1 LAITRREVKPSLR
14 GENDSV
20 SGRAEARPSS
30 VPQQNDNGERVKIY
44 FLPNLLTAGNLAC
57 GFFALTWIF
66 KYQEGGTFE
75 PIQVAI
81 RLILA
86 AFAFDFLDG
95 RVAKLGGRESQFGRE
110 FDSLADIVSFG
121 VAPAFLVYR
130 IVLYQFE
137 QTGWLIA
144 AVYLVCGGIR
154 LARFNVLS
162 GRPANHDG
170 REFIGFPIP
179 SAAALVVSVTMFMM
193 WLAGHERELGRSRF
207 ALAGLMIML
216 SILMVSNLRYPTFKY
231 IDWTPARSV
240 AAFAVVVVVALAL
253 AVNFQVTLALL
264 FIAYMIY
271 GLVRPWVS
279 KRWRRE
285 IESDEAEEESSVR

>member
-1 LAITRREVKPSLR
+1 MRREARRFLPDESKSPV
-14 GENDSV
+14 EN
-20 SGRAEARPSS
+20 G
-30 VPQQNDNGERVKIY
+30 NGEKVKIY
-44 FLPNLLTAGNLAC
+44 FLPNLMTAGNLAC

-66 KYQEGGTFE
+66 KYEQGESFA
-75 PIQVAI
+75 PIKTAI
-81 RLILA
+81 QLILA

-95 RVAKLGGRESQFGRE
+95 RLARLTKKLSAFGRE

-137 QTGWLIA
+137 HSGWIVA
-144 AVYLVCGGIR
+144 AVYLLCGGIR

-162 GRPANHDG
+162 TMPSSSHG

-179 SAAALVVSVTMFMM
+179 SAAAMVVSVTMFIM
-193 WLAGHERELGRSRF
+193 WLQGHDKELGPSRW
-207 ALAGLMIML
+207 ALPVLMIML
-216 SILMVSNLRYPTFKY
+216 SVLMVSNVRYPTFKY
-231 IDWTPARSV
+231 IDWTLSRSV
-240 AAFAVVVVVALAL
+240 AAFAMAVVVGLLMTACLE
-253 AVNFQVTLALL
+253 VTLAAL
-264 FIAYMIY
+264 FVGYMLY

-285 IESDEAEEESSVR
+285 IEPDEDDEAVEE

>member
-1 LAITRREVKPSLR
+1 MPEENNIPSQLKGHSARVARRDP
-14 GENDSV
+14 END
-20 SGRAEARPSS
+20 
-30 VPQQNDNGERVKIY
+30 ERVRIY
-44 FLPNLLTAGNLAC
+44 LLPNLLTAGNLAC

-66 KYQEGGTFE
+66 KYEHPGTFE
-75 PIQVAI
+75 PILVAI

-86 AFAFDFLDG
+86 AFACDLLDG
-95 RVAKLGGRESQFGRE
+95 RLARLARKESQFGRE

-137 QTGWLIA
+137 KTGWLIA

-162 GRPANHDG
+162 MLPSGQHT
-170 REFIGFPIP
+170 REYIGFPIP
-179 SAAALVVSVTMFMM
+179 SAAAVVVSVTMFMM
-193 WLAGHERELGRSRF
+193 WLTGHDHELGPSRY
-207 ALAGLMIML
+207 ALAGLMVLL
-216 SILMVSNLRYPTFKY
+216 SILMVSNVRYPTFKY

-240 AAFAVVVVVALAL
+240 AAFAAAVVAGLLLAINFQAML
-253 AVNFQVTLALL
+253 AVLFVAYLL
-264 FIAYMIY
+264 Y

-279 KRWRRE
+279 KRWRTE
-285 IESDEAEEESSVR
+285 IESDEETDDDAAGE

>member
-1 LAITRREVKPSLR
+1 MPDESKSPV
-14 GENDSV
+14 EN
-20 SGRAEARPSS
+20 G
-30 VPQQNDNGERVKIY
+30 NGEKVKIY
-44 FLPNLLTAGNLAC
+44 FLPNLMTAGNLAC

-66 KYQEGGTFE
+66 KYEQGESFA
-75 PIQVAI
+75 PIKTAI
-81 RLILA
+81 QLILA

-95 RVAKLGGRESQFGRE
+95 RLARLTKKLSAFGRE

-137 QTGWLIA
+137 HSGWIVA
-144 AVYLVCGGIR
+144 AVYLLCGGIR

-162 GRPANHDG
+162 TMPSSSHG

-179 SAAALVVSVTMFMM
+179 SAAAMVVSVTMFIM
-193 WLAGHERELGRSRF
+193 WLQGHDKELGPSRW
-207 ALAGLMIML
+207 ALPVLMIML
-216 SILMVSNLRYPTFKY
+216 SVLMVSNVRYPTFKY
-231 IDWTPARSV
+231 IDWTLSRSV
-240 AAFAVVVVVALAL
+240 AAFAMAVVVGLLMTACLE
-253 AVNFQVTLALL
+253 VTLAAL
-264 FIAYMIY
+264 FVGYMLY

-285 IESDEAEEESSVR
+285 IEPDEDDEAVEE

>member
-1 LAITRREVKPSLR
+1 MPDELNKPVES
-14 GENDSV
+14 
-20 SGRAEARPSS
+20 
-30 VPQQNDNGERVKIY
+30 NGDEKVRIY
-44 FLPNLLTAGNLAC
+44 FLPNLMTAGNLAC

-66 KYQEGGTFE
+66 KYEQGGSFD
-75 PIQVAI
+75 PIHIAI

-95 RVAKLGGRESQFGRE
+95 RMARLIKRQSQFGRE

-137 QTGWLIA
+137 QTGWAIA

-162 GRPANHDG
+162 ARPSAAAHG

-179 SAAALVVSVTMFMM
+179 SAAAVVVSVTLFMM
-193 WLAGHERELGRSRF
+193 WLAGHERELGPWRWV
-207 ALAGLMIML
+207 LPGLMVLL
-216 SILMVSNLRYPTFKY
+216 SILMVSNVRYPTFKY
-231 IDWTPARSV
+231 IDWTLQKHV
-240 AAFAVVVVVALAL
+240 AAFAAVVVAALGIVLFKEVML
-253 AVNFQVTLALL
+253 AVVFV
-264 FIAYMIY
+264 AYMLY

-285 IESDEAEEESSVR
+285 IEPDEEEQEEEEVER

>member
-1 LAITRREVKPSLR
+1 LPDELKKPV
-14 GENDSV
+14 EMNDDEKV
-20 SGRAEARPSS
+20 R
-30 VPQQNDNGERVKIY
+30 IY
-44 FLPNLLTAGNLAC
+44 FLPNLMTAGNLAC

-66 KYQEGGTFE
+66 KYEQAGSFD
-75 PIQVAI
+75 PIHIAI

-95 RVAKLGGRESQFGRE
+95 RMARLIKKQSQFGRE

-137 QTGWLIA
+137 QTGWAIA

-162 GRPANHDG
+162 ARPAAAAHG

-179 SAAALVVSVTMFMM
+179 SAAAVVVSVTLFMM
-193 WLAGHERELGRSRF
+193 WLAGHERALGSWRW
-207 ALAGLMIML
+207 ALPGLMVLL
-216 SILMVSNLRYPTFKY
+216 SVLMVSNVRYPTFKY
-231 IDWTPARSV
+231 IDWTLQKHV
-240 AAFAVVVVVALAL
+240 AAFAAVVVAALGIVLFKEVML
-253 AVNFQVTLALL
+253 AVVFV
-264 FIAYMIY
+264 AYMLY

-285 IESDEAEEESSVR
+285 IEPDEEEPEEEEVER

>member
-1 LAITRREVKPSLR
+1 
-14 GENDSV
+14 
-20 SGRAEARPSS
+20 
-30 VPQQNDNGERVKIY
+30 
-44 FLPNLLTAGNLAC
+44 
-57 GFFALTWIF
+57 LTWIF
-66 KYQEGGTFE
+66 KYQEGESFE
-75 PIQVAI
+75 PIQIAI

-95 RVAKLGGRESQFGRE
+95 RVARLGRRESQFGRE

-144 AVYLVCGGIR
+144 AIYLVCGGIR
-154 LARFNVLS
+154 LARFNVSSALP
-162 GRPANHDG
+162 GNHKG
-170 REFIGFPIP
+170 NEFVGFPIP

-193 WLAGHERELGRSRF
+193 WLAGHDRELGRTRY
-207 ALAGLMIML
+207 ALAGLMVML
-216 SILMVSNLRYPTFKY
+216 SVLMVSNVRYPTFKY

-240 AAFAVVVVVALAL
+240 AAFAGAVVVALAL
-253 AVNFQVTLALL
+253 AANFQVTLAAL
-264 FIAYMIY
+264 FVAYMLY

-285 IESDEAEEESSVR
+285 IESDESDDESPER